1 MGQALL
7 ARGRRVP
14 GPLGLRGQVLA
25 DDEPRRQRVGRQAP
39 GREAARGRDGG
50 RQGEGRGQRRVGRRG
65 RRGRRR
71 LKRERPEKERVDG
84 FERGSFF
91 FLLLLSLE
99 REREGF

>member
-1 MGQALL
+1 
-7 ARGRRVP
+7 
-14 GPLGLRGQVLA
+14 
-25 DDEPRRQRVGRQAP
+25 
-39 GREAARGRDGG
+39 
-50 RQGEGRGQRRVGRRG
+50 
-65 RRGRRR
+65 